1 MICTISFMLRLLIIN
16 LAPTALCTTIP
27 LQKHDLF
34 LNSSIIATN
43 QTNLGS
49 GGRPF
54 YYWEP
59 YHFRLSGGNSGIDLL
74 ITWSDERFSVRELTW
89 VYSEINSWKVQYWPE
104 AHDCP
109 RTTMEQRKIWD
120 HGSGVQISI
129 ENEPH
134 RTGRPWTNGVAAQT
148 FSMLLNLLRITEEGY
163 PATVIPVS
171 QRSGAKYRPFLIEPY
186 AGSDRGSS
194 SHDAHSGSAGRGS
207 SSSSSS
213 HGSSECLASA

>member
-1 MICTISFMLRLLIIN
+1 MICTISFMLSLLIIN
-16 LAPTALCTTIP
+16 LAPTTLCTAVP
-27 LQKHDLF
+27 LQQHGLS
-34 LNSSIIATN
+34 LNINTTTTN
-43 QTNLGS
+43 QTALGS

-59 YHFRLSGGNSGIDLL
+59 YHFRLPGGRSGIDLL
-74 ITWSDERFSVRELTW
+74 ITWSDEPFSRRELTL
-89 VYSEINSWKVQYWPE
+89 VYAEINHWKIKYSSE
-104 AHDCP
+104 ARFNP
-109 RTTMEQRKIWD
+109 RLSIEESRHWE

-148 FSMLLNLLRITEEGY
+148 FSMLLNLLRVSGQGY
-163 PATVIPVS
+163 PATIIPVS
-171 QRSGAKYRPFLIEPY
+171 QSSGARYRPLLIEPY
-186 AGSDRGSS
+186 AGSGSGSS

-213 HGSSECLASA
+213 HGSPGRPASA